1 MKFYNRF
8 VSLFLTVR
16 LVKLT
21 EVPFTSTQ
29 NVKMKDVLLKDP
41 IELEEDLKYWK
52 IIPDL
57 LKEAPKQPMQAWWLD
72 GGWTGTEAIFGNEI
86 NDPEI
91 TAEEPFWLEWKTNND
106 TFHTMMMVG
115 IDEKPK
121 KYTSFKEKQYWIIVN
136 IKGFDFLAGEYLT
149 EYMGPDPPENKGLLR
164 YVFLVYRQPDKLKF
178 KEKKISSRKDIYRTN
193 FSSKAFA
200 DKYNLG
206 KPMAINFFRARF
218 EY

>member
-115 IDEKPK
+115 
-121 KYTSFKEKQYWIIVN
+121 
-136 IKGFDFLAGEYLT
+136 EYLT